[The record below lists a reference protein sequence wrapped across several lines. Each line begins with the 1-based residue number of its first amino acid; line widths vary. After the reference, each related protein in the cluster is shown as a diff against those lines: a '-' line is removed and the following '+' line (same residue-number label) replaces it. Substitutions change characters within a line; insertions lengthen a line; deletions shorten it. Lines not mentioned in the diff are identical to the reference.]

1 MAETRPSD
9 SSAPKAPAL
18 ALAAALVLLAGCGTA
33 DDGRTAATTTQAAT
47 VRVSERDF
55 RISLS
60 PRRVRPG
67 RVRLVVD
74 NKGPVNHE
82 LVVVKVAGRRLPLRG
97 DGLTV
102 DEDRLERRTAGVVE
116 PMAPATSGELRLA
129 LTRGRYVLLCNMA
142 GHYLSGMRAELV
154 VQ

>member
-9 SSAPKAPAL
+9 SGTPKAPAL
-18 ALAAALVLLAGCGTA
+18 ALAATLLLLAGCGSG
-33 DDGRTAATTTQAAT
+33 DDGGTAATTRQAAT

-60 PRRVRPG
+60 PRRVRAG
-67 RVRLVVD
+67 RIRLVVR

-82 LVVVKVAGRRLPLRG
+82 LILVKVAGRGLPLRG

-102 DEDRLERRTAGVVE
+102 DEDRLERRTAGVIE
-116 PMAPATSGELRLA
+116 PMTPATSDELRVA